1 MFCGRGMRLRARR
14 TIVVHTKLSGH
25 LLRVDAARKG
35 ANGVQ
40 VLTMG
45 QLAAR
50 LAGGFLQPI
59 DPERL
64 QEAVQS
70 ALASSSLGE
79 LDVIKALPGMTRA
92 VVSTLDKVWRA
103 GIDLSTSTNRRLTAL
118 STLENEVLRVL
129 PPSMKRPRDLVE
141 LACGRIHHASAVIG
155 PVEIHGHS
163 EMSPCWRPLL
173 AALTTV
179 VPVAWVA
186 GARPAPT
193 WLDLM
198 NIDVRRDSPNAPSAD
213 FSPARTRNTKR
224 SRRSDGCGNSSP
236 AEKPAPRRSPS
247 PLRVRLISTIT

>member
-1 MFCGRGMRLRARR
+1 MDGVFCGRGMRLRARR

-79 LDVIKALPGMTRA
+79 LDVDQSSSRNDEG
-92 VVSTLDKVWRA
+92 
-103 GIDLSTSTNRRLTAL
+103 RRQ
-118 STLENEVLRVL
+118 
-129 PPSMKRPRDLVE
+129 
-141 LACGRIHHASAVIG
+141 HA
-155 PVEIHGHS
+155 
-163 EMSPCWRPLL
+163 R
-173 AALTTV
+173 
-179 VPVAWVA
+179 
-186 GARPAPT
+186 
-193 WLDLM
+193 
-198 NIDVRRDSPNAPSAD
+198 
-213 FSPARTRNTKR
+213 
-224 SRRSDGCGNSSP
+224 
-236 AEKPAPRRSPS
+236 
-247 PLRVRLISTIT
+247 